1 MNTNNNDHRRGYFD
15 RGRPSGDHRSYR
27 SNRRSASRS
36 PPSGPK
42 SAYGP
47 TAPPA
52 ASRDERWSSSS
63 SSGSYRRSSRS
74 RSRERDGRKRDWR
87 DRSRSRSRSR
97 GCGGERNRH
106 EYSPGRSSR
115 SSRDDR
121 HNRQQPQIEVMLSGV
136 PPFCQEYDIM
146 DAIRP
151 FSSAVDQVH
160 ITGDRRPGES
170 KGLAYVRFA
179 TIKDAED
186 FMTRSRSALTI
197 GGVHIRASYHH
208 PRGPNNGASRI
219 CMMCGAH
226 NDQYS
231 QACWQCHTSIQ
242 AGGHQQQPRPMEQSQ
257 PQYQGTR
264 GSHHS
269 APQNDGS
276 RDIGQMPNSLLV
288 AIDLPTTATETTLWE
303 AFCELGGVQLLPL
316 RIFLARDQRSRSSC
330 GFGFIEYPAVEGAVM
345 VLQRAG
351 ATFKVLSKTVG
362 LYFAHPDSFYPAME
376 GARWVIPM
384 GKEGRPMM
392 YWDEQVQMT
401 PFSAAEY
408 GAALLNSQAHL
419 SAAVTPID
427 PAQAHQQQSQPRVNN
442 PPVQDLP
449 AVPTAAKVDK
459 AHLEGIAAAQ
469 AAEQLAKAEEKKRKK
484 EAAHFGTKKI
494 SIQLQKWN
502 TKQVELKMEESETPA
517 SVSTGSVPLTDHG
530 HPQRAQPSHDE
541 TPTAAQASTDEV
553 VVDTDNYDPDELEDV
568 ELMACMLC
576 QRRFKGLPELKK
588 HQELSELH
596 KKNLQDKG
604 AIRTALIKTRTKRG
618 VDLATGKSINDSSGA
633 HEKGEEGGEPKYRDR
648 AAERRMVYGQPDN
661 PYPPRH
667 GGAANS
673 RGNRGM
679 GLSSS
684 SSSSITTAIVP
695 EQPTK
700 DGLKEDNI
708 GNRLLK
714 SMGWKEGQGLGKDGG
729 GITVPVEAIS
739 YSRGVGIGAGVLLKG
754 DQHTRGYA
762 ETAKEIARRRYEED
776 R

>member
-15 RGRPSGDHRSYR
+15 RGRPSGDHRPYR

-47 TAPPA
+47 TAPPT

-74 RSRERDGRKRDWR
+74 RSRERDGRRRDWR

-97 GCGGERNRH
+97 GRGGERNRH

-136 PPFCQEYDIM
+136 PPFCQEYDIT

-151 FSSAVDQVH
+151 FSSAIDQVH

-219 CMMCGAH
+219 CMM
-226 NDQYS
+226 
-231 QACWQCHTSIQ
+231 
-242 AGGHQQQPRPMEQSQ
+242 
-257 PQYQGTR
+257 
-264 GSHHS
+264 
-269 APQNDGS
+269 
-276 RDIGQMPNSLLV
+276 
-288 AIDLPTTATETTLWE
+288 
-303 AFCELGGVQLLPL
+303 
-316 RIFLARDQRSRSSC
+316 
-330 GFGFIEYPAVEGAVM
+330 GAVM

-392 YWDEQVQMT
+392 YWDDQVQMT

-419 SAAVTPID
+419 SAAATPID
-427 PAQAHQQQSQPRVNN
+427 SAQAHQQQSQPRVNN

-517 SVSTGSVPLTDHG
+517 SVSTGSAPSTDHG

-618 VDLATGKSINDSSGA
+618 VDLATGKSINGSSGA

-679 GLSSS
+679 GLSSSSSS